1 MLFESKSRRPE
12 GTAKLLEAIGSMELP
27 PVRIMEVCGTHT
39 MAIAKSGLRQVL
51 PPHIKLVSGPGC
63 PVCVTPAAAMDQV
76 LELSSRP
83 EVTLTT
89 YGDLMKVPG
98 SVRGDDLRRRKA
110 QGADVRVVYSPM
122 DALEIAKKNA

>member
-1 MLFESKSRRPE
+1 MLSDSAFRRPE
-12 GTAKLLEAIGSMELP
+12 GAQKLLNAIRSMDIP

-51 PPHIKLVSGPGC
+51 PPHIKLISGPGC

-83 EVTLTT
+83 EVTLAT

-98 SVRGDDLRRRKA
+98 SVR
-110 QGADVRVVYSPM
+110 
-122 DALEIAKKNA
+122 EIGRAHV